1 MTTRHEP
8 GRWILIRNA
17 APIVGLFLGLLL
29 IGTIPIGGGWD
40 RERVLYAIL
49 LESALLAIF
58 APLAMN
64 WKVFASLLMT
74 GLIVA
79 IGLAI
84 ICAPDRIV
92 ASVQAHLLLAAFAV
106 FLRLLSLSLTKGIG
120 SLAAFLV
127 SSLLG
132 WALLVSPLGID
143 PLLDA
148 VGDGPLRSQ
157 VLRAALVLNP
167 PASISQSLFDVDWIR
182 EGSLYTRTRFASSHP
197 FVYPNWTASLIVF
210 ALLSALAAAAG
221 WTGRS
226 KTPREVEGRE
236 PRPSGRST

>member
-8 GRWILIRNA
+8 SRWNLIRSA
-17 APIVGLFLGLLL
+17 APIVGLFLGFLL

-64 WKVFASLLMT
+64 WRVFAALLTT
-74 GLIVA
+74 GLVVT

-84 ICAPDRIV
+84 ICAPDRIG
-92 ASVQAHLLLAAFAV
+92 ASIQAHLLLAAFAG
-106 FLRLLSLSLTKGIG
+106 FLRFLSLSLRKRIG
-120 SLAAFLV
+120 SVAALLV

-148 VGDGPLRSQ
+148 AGDGRLRSH
-157 VLRAALVLNP
+157 VLRAALILNP

-197 FVYPNWTASLIVF
+197 FVYPNWTASLLAF

-226 KTPREVEGRE
+226 APPREVEGRE
-236 PRPSGRST
+236 QKPSGRST